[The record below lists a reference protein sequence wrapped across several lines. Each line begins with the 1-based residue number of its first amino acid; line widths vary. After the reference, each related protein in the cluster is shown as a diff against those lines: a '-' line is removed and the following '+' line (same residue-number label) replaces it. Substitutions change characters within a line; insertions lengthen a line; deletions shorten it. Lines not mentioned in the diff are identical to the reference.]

1 VTVYDQGTTVN
12 NNRYFITNFDGDI
25 LTGIDEDY
33 NLQWTS
39 TALLQEYGRKAVTF
53 RNPYQIPARI
63 GQQLLPDH
71 QIFKV
76 KTPVADDT
84 VFLEEVLGAEYI
96 GAYKKYNSAMPV
108 AAFISGRGY
117 HPR

>member
-1 VTVYDQGTTVN
+1 MTAFDDGEMATYA
-12 NNRYFITNFDGDI
+12 RYFVTNFDGDI
-25 LTGIDEDY
+25 LTDVDADY
-33 NLQWTS
+33 NLQWTN
-39 TALLQEYGRKAVTF
+39 TALLQEYGRKAVAF

-63 GQQLLPDH
+63 GQQLSPDH
-71 QIFKV
+71 QVFRV
-76 KTPVADDT
+76 RTPVSDDA

-96 GAYKKYNSAMPV
+96 GAYKKYSQNMPV